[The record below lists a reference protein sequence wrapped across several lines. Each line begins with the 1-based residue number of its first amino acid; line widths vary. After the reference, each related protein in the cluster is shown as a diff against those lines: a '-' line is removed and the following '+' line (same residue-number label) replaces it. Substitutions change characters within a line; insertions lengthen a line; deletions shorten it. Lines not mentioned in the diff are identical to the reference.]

1 MQRNLYRTS
10 RKVTGLELTET
21 VKKHAKALGADM
33 VGVCSVEALKEWSE
47 QGKSLLP
54 NASSVVVVTC
64 RHSKAAIDSDNIRM
78 AQFDTHCVY
87 DKLDGIVKDLSL
99 FLEDKGFLAAS
110 IPIYL
115 PIKMSKETQGLIGD
129 ISLRHAAVEAG
140 LGEIGLNRLLLTKRF
155 GPRIRLGAVL
165 TTAPLKPDQIFTE
178 KICDNCGEC
187 VRACPAGA
195 ITEDG
200 KVDVR
205 KCARVILKYAL
216 PGLIRFVPSLVGKSE
231 DEVWEVV
238 REPFLWEIWQTM
250 TYGTFYNC
258 FECMKSCPIGK
269 QNREVIP

>member
-1 MQRNLYRTS
+1 
-10 RKVTGLELTET
+10 LELTEM
-21 VKKHAKALGADM
+21 VKKNAKALEVDM
-33 VGVCSVEALKEWSE
+33 VGVCSVEALKEWKE
-47 QGKSLLP
+47 EGKKILP
-54 NASSVVVVTC
+54 NATSVVVVVC
-64 RHSKAAIDSDNIRM
+64 RHSRAAINSDNIRM

-87 DKLDGIVKDLSL
+87 DKLDRILKDLSM
-99 FLEDKGFLAAS
+99 FLEDKGFLAVS
-110 IPIYL
+110 LPFYL

-140 LGEIGLNRLLLTKRF
+140 LGEIGLNRLLLTKKF

-165 TTAPLKPDQIFTE
+165 TTAPLKSDQKFTE

-187 VRACPAGA
+187 VRACLAEA

-231 DEVWEVV
+231 DEVWEAV

-258 FECMKSCPIGK
+258 FECMKVCPIGK
-269 QNREVIP
+269 

>member
-1 MQRNLYRTS
+1 MLVQSSQIAGDVIL
-10 RKVTGLELTET
+10 LELAEL
-21 VKKHAKALGADM
+21 VKNNAKALGCDL
-33 VGVCSVEALKEWSE
+33 VGVCSIKALKEWE
-47 QGKSLLP
+47 EEGKKILP
-54 NASSVVVVTC
+54 NARSVAVVGC
-64 RHSKAAIDSDNIRM
+64 RLSRAAIHSDNIRM

-87 DKLDGIVKDLSL
+87 DKLDRILNGLSV
-99 FLEDKGFLAAS
+99 FLEDKGFLAVS
-110 IPIYL
+110 LPLYL

-165 TTAPLKPDQIFTE
+165 TTAPLKPEQRFRE
-178 KICDNCGEC
+178 KLCDNCGEC
-187 VRACPAGA
+187 IKACPAGA

-200 KVDVR
+200 NVDVR

-231 DEVWEVV
+231 DEVWEAV
-238 REPFLWEIWQTM
+238 RAPFLWEIWQTM

-258 FECMKSCPIGK
+258 FECIKACPIGK
-269 QNREVIP
+269 

>member
-1 MQRNLYRTS
+1 
-10 RKVTGLELTET
+10 LELTAT
-21 VKKHAKALGADM
+21 VKKYAKALGVDM
-33 VGVCSVEALKEWSE
+33 VGICSVEALKEWSQ
-47 QGKSLLP
+47 QGKGLLP
-54 NASSVVVVTC
+54 KARSVVVVAC
-64 RHSKAAIDSDNIRM
+64 RHSRAAINSDNIRM
-78 AQFDTHCVY
+78 AQFDTHCLY
-87 DKLDGIVKDLSL
+87 DKLDRILKDLSL
-99 FLEDKGFLAAS
+99 FLEDKGFLAVS
-110 IPIYL
+110 LPFYL

-165 TTAPLKPDQIFTE
+165 TTAYLKPDQRFVE

-187 VRACPAGA
+187 VRACPAEA

-231 DEVWEVV
+231 DEVWEAV

-258 FECMKSCPIGK
+258 FECMKACPIGK
-269 QNREVIP
+269 